1 MIQEIRK
8 MKKLLTA
15 VAFAALVATPA
26 LAKTHNMTTPASAD
40 SYAFAAGPNAVIV
53 NGEVIGADPDPSI
66 RLQIE
71 RDYDS
76 LANGGD

>member
-1 MIQEIRK
+1 MMQEIRK

-26 LAKTHNMTTPASAD
+26 LAKTHHMTAPASAD
-40 SYAFAAGPNAVIV
+40 SYAFASGPDAVIV
-53 NGEVIGADPDPSI
+53 NGEVIGADPDPNV

-71 RDYDS
+71 RDYGW